1 MNGGAHESPL
11 PEPPV
16 TRLSLP
22 LVQVVA
28 SGALRLGADP
38 AVTAAEP
45 PEGRAAA

>member
-1 MNGGAHESPL
+1 MNGSAHESPL

-22 LVQVVA
+22 LVHVVV

-38 AVTAAEP
+38 SRAAAEP
-45 PEGRAAA
+45 QERRAA